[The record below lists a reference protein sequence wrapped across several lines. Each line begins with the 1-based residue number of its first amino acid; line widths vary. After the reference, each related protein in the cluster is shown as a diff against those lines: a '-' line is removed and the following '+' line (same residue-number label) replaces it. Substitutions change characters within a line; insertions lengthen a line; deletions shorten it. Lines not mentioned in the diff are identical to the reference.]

1 MATSRHPDA
10 WPRSRLSQNLQCR
23 VTSVLWVSTSVS
35 ASYAG
40 LNSMLI
46 HIPWLASCNRN
57 CLGLV
62 GHKTTDRQC
71 DIQSMA
77 NMKIIF
83 VICALTFST
92 LSKHKNV
99 INYYKILFVAVVVSS
114 WSWRLLSWSCSCSR
128 SLGLCVSRPRQFK
141 TPEDWWDTS
150 LIIHNS
156 LSLSVASFAAILSE
170 QQQQQQQQ
178 QRPFNGLWSGTTRVG
193 QYQKKHSPTHTHL
206 DQRASFITFLH
217 VQRSMA
223 SSLFNLHAW
232 QSSHTTSFQVF
243 PLVLNPQLHTPSISS
258 PSHRHLFATHDRTSA
273 ACSAAI
279 LMLCHLP
286 LVSLSAPYLG
296 VYLLA

>member
-46 HIPWLASCNRN
+46 HIPWLASCNGN

-178 QRPFNGLWSGTTRVG
+178 PFNVLWSGTTRVG
-193 QYQKKHSPTHTHL
+193 QYQKKHSPTHTHP

-232 QSSHTTSFQVF
+232 QSSRTTSFQVF
-243 PLVLNPQLHTPSISS
+243 
-258 PSHRHLFATHDRTSA
+258 FG
-273 ACSAAI
+273 
-279 LMLCHLP
+279 LP
-286 LVSLSAPYLG
+286 LGLEPSTSCSIHFFTQSSRENSIIFRTA
-296 VYLLA
+296 